1 LEQAVYAVDQ
11 IVAHLV
17 GDFILQSDWM
27 AREKFRNSWACFVHV
42 VTYTLPFLLLTQE
55 PVTLLI
61 IAGTHFMID
70 RWRLPRFLIWAKN
83 MPFPGRR
90 PFSECWRTGFPPDMP
105 DDLSRLLYIIIDG
118 TCHILINGAAIYYF
132 G

>member
-1 LEQAVYAVDQ
+1 VYAADQ

-27 AREKFRNSWACFVHV
+27 AREKFRSSLACLVHV
-42 VTYTLPFLLLTQE
+42 VFYTLPFLLITQE
-55 PVTLLI
+55 PITLGI

-83 MPFPGRR
+83 LPFPNSK

-105 DDLSRLLYIIIDG
+105 DHLTKLLYIIIDA

>member
-1 LEQAVYAVDQ
+1 VFTANQL
-11 IVAHLV
+11 VAHIV

-27 AREKFRNSWACFVHV
+27 AREKFHNSFACFVHV

-55 PVTLLI
+55 PVTLAI
-61 IAGTHFMID
+61 IAGTHFAID

-83 MPFPGRR
+83 LPFPGRR
-90 PFSECWRTGFPPDMP
+90 PFSECARTGFPPDMP
-105 DDLSRLLYIIIDG
+105 DHLARLLYIIIDG
-118 TCHILINGAAIYYF
+118 ICHVLINGAAIYYF

>member
-1 LEQAVYAVDQ
+1 MFTADQ
-11 IVAHLV
+11 IVAHIV

-27 AREKFRNSWACFVHV
+27 AREKFRSSFACLVHV
-42 VTYTLPFLLLTQE
+42 VFYTLPFLLITQV
-55 PVTLLI
+55 PATLLL

-83 MPFPGRR
+83 LPFPGRQ
-90 PFSECWRTGFPPDMP
+90 PFKECHRTGFPPDMP
-105 DDLSRLLYIIIDG
+105 DHLARLLYIIIDG
-118 TCHILINGAAIYYF
+118 ICHVLINGAAIYYL

>member
-1 LEQAVYAVDQ
+1 MYTADQ
-11 IVAHLV
+11 IVAHVV

-27 AREKFRNSWACFVHV
+27 AREKYRSSWACLVHV
-42 VTYTLPFLLLTQE
+42 VTYTLPFLLLTRE
-55 PVTLLI
+55 PVALAI

-83 MPFPGRR
+83 LPFPGRR
-90 PFSECWRTGFPPDMP
+90 PFSECQRTGFPPDMP
-105 DDLSRLLYIIIDG
+105 DHLARLLYIIIDG
-118 TCHILINGAAIYYF
+118 ISHILINGVAIYYF